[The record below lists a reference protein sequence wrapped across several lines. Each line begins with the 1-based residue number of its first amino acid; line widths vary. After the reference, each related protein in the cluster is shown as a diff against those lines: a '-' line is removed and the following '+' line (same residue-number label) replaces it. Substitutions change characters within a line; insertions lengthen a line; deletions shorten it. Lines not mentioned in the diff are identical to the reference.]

1 MYAFGSEETRMLIMP
16 GLANVDITMKKSFR
30 FGERVS
36 LEYRAEF
43 FNLFNHTNFSQP
55 GATLGTPPSASSPPP
70 VLPASGRWV

>member
-1 MYAFGSEETRMLIMP
+1 MLIMP

-55 GATLGTPPSASSPPP
+55 GATLGTPTFGIISSASAAR
-70 VLPASGRWV
+70 VGQMGLKVVF